1 MLELSKE
8 ASLYAFSTLLDTS
21 VVPFSFCQELLIL
34 GRKKNVEE
42 MALEPDIL
50 FYTLESCHL
59 RDVGKQVLELRG
71 GLVSPFV
78 RQKSLASP
86 ESGTCNTLI
95 VFICSAFSLAFP
107 LHLAL

>member
-8 ASLYAFSTLLDTS
+8 ASLYAFSTLLDKS

-34 GRKKNVEE
+34 GRKKYVEE

-50 FYTLESCHL
+50 YTLESCHL